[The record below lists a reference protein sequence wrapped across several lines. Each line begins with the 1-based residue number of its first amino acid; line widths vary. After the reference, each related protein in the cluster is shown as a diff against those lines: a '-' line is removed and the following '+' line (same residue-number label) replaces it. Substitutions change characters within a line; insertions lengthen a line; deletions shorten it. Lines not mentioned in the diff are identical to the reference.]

1 MEFSKRIIFM
11 KKSIIF
17 TTALITAMSIGTS
30 AFAADGAYTLKVSDK
45 AIDLSAI
52 PTVPYK
58 EGSDVMVPLRAV
70 SEGLG
75 YTVGWDESTGEIT
88 VEDAYIQKAYLH
100 NGSAEVKFDGKLKII
115 DMSRTV
121 TNSKETVIIDGY
133 TYVPC
138 YLFTEF
144 LNDVIIEGTEISIS
158 PSKVYIDRA
167 NGNTETVEN
176 TETII
181 EKSKNVSES

>member
-1 MEFSKRIIFM
+1 M

-30 AFAADGAYTLKVSDK
+30 AFAADSAYTLNVSDK

-58 EGSDVMVPLRAV
+58 EGSDVMVPLRLV

-121 TNSKETVIIDGY
+121 TNSQETVIIDGY

-138 YLFTEF
+138 YLF
-144 LNDVIIEGTEISIS
+144 
-158 PSKVYIDRA
+158 K
-167 NGNTETVEN
+167 
-176 TETII
+176 
-181 EKSKNVSES
+181 

>member
-1 MEFSKRIIFM
+1 MLLSKSEPVFRITNFEVNNM
-11 KKSIIF
+11 KKSILF

-100 NGSAEVKFDGKLKII
+100 KGSAEVKFDGKLKII

-121 TNSKETVIIDGY
+121 TNSQETVIIDGY

-138 YLFTEF
+138 FLFT
-144 LNDVIIEGTEISIS
+144 
-158 PSKVYIDRA
+158 
-167 NGNTETVEN
+167 
-176 TETII
+176 
-181 EKSKNVSES
+181 

>member
-1 MEFSKRIIFM
+1 M

-58 EGSDVMVPLRAV
+58 EGSDIMVPLRLV

-75 YTVGWDESTGEIT
+75 YTVGWNESTGDIT
-88 VEDAYIQKAYLH
+88 V
-100 NGSAEVKFDGKLKII
+100 V
-115 DMSRTV
+115 
-121 TNSKETVIIDGY
+121 
-133 TYVPC
+133 
-138 YLFTEF
+138 
-144 LNDVIIEGTEISIS
+144 
-158 PSKVYIDRA
+158 
-167 NGNTETVEN
+167 
-176 TETII
+176 
-181 EKSKNVSES
+181 